1 MRDAIEIV
9 LWRPL
14 THQLRIHMPTKIE
27 LQAENE
33 ALREALINAR
43 DTIADAIG
51 ELDDELA
58 EAEGE
63 EGESED

>member
-1 MRDAIEIV
+1 
-9 LWRPL
+9 
-14 THQLRIHMPTKIE
+14 MPTKIE

-33 ALREALINAR
+33 VLREALINAR

-58 EAEGE
+58 EVEGE